1 MAVKRSLTSMQKRF
15 AQLLVYGDPETGK
28 ALSKSE
34 AAKMAG
40 YSPNRNNRSG
50 YELTNPRIHPSVVQY
65 IAHLEEEMLEK
76 HKVTKLNHSA
86 QLDRIKE
93 MAIKKGNMSAAHNAE
108 KSRGQV
114 EGLYW
119 NRTVGLTGRLE
130 DMSKEELDREIK
142 KTEED
147 WALIAAPD
155 KTITSESSSP
165 TDEESSSD
173 PQN

>member
-1 MAVKRSLTSMQKRF
+1 MQKRF
-15 AQLLVYGDPETGK
+15 AQLFVYGDPNTGK
-28 ALSKSE
+28 PLSKSE

-50 YELTNPRIHPSVVQY
+50 HELTNPRIHPGVVQY
-65 IAHLEEEMLEK
+65 IEHLEEEMLEK
-76 HKVTKLNHSA
+76 HKVTKLNHLA

-93 MAIKKGNMSAAHNAE
+93 LAIQKGNMSAAHNAE

-119 NRTVGLTGRLE
+119 NRTVGLTGKLE
-130 DMSKEELDREIK
+130 DMTKEELDREIK

-147 WALIAAPD
+147 YALIAAPD
-155 KTITSESSSP
+155 KSKVSESSSP

-173 PQN
+173 PQK

>member
-1 MAVKRSLTSMQKRF
+1 
-15 AQLLVYGDPETGK
+15 
-28 ALSKSE
+28 
-34 AAKMAG
+34 
-40 YSPNRNNRSG
+40 
-50 YELTNPRIHPSVVQY
+50 
-65 IAHLEEEMLEK
+65 MLEK
-76 HKVTKLNHSA
+76 HKVTKLNHLA

-93 MAIKKGNMSAAHNAE
+93 LAIQKGNMSAAHNAE